1 MEMTE
6 EYFNRMTDEEKA
18 EYLNKM
24 NEISDSLAAMGD
36 SLAALGDSIQKSAD
50 QIQTAFDGI
59 EEAANAASGKKRVGT
74 GIRSKAPRNIASR
87 KPVKR

>member
-18 EYLNKM
+18 EYLNK
-24 NEISDSLAAMGD
+24 I
-36 SLAALGDSIQKSAD
+36 
-50 QIQTAFDGI
+50 I

-74 GIRSKAPRNIASR
+74 GVRSKAPRNIASR